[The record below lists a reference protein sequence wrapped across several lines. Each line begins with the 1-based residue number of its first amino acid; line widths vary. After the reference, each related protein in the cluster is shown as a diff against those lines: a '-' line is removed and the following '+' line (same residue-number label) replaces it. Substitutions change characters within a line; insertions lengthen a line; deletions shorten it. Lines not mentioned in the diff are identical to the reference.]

1 MGEIKRSALLDTD
14 FISKLYITKAND
26 ADRLIFRILS
36 IPEFHFIC
44 HEQTKIE
51 LGRHNHWAAKWL
63 NENDDVTIYTDREL
77 ISRLMNSYSDTAYG
91 IYADMLKKSCDIF
104 SSTFFDTYYQY
115 LEQYIEN
122 AWGSYDLDAFVALI
136 ERCDTVIGE
145 DNNLGEIKLYTTAQ
159 ILNLLG
165 ESQLY
170 VFCSDDRKARYSM
183 STSANVECVSALSAF
198 YLAKKYLH
206 MEKPEAK
213 VYFDS
218 WMAYHRL
225 HNQERFQIYVKG
237 SHQRD
242 KVLGEDIFEML
253 YNEQLCLMKDGFFQI
268 A

>member
-1 MGEIKRSALLDTD
+1 M
-14 FISKLYITKAND
+14 
-26 ADRLIFRILS
+26 
-36 IPEFHFIC
+36 
-44 HEQTKIE
+44 
-51 LGRHNHWAAKWL
+51 
-63 NENDDVTIYTDREL
+63 
-77 ISRLMNSYSDTAYG
+77 
-91 IYADMLKKSCDIF
+91 
-104 SSTFFDTYYQY
+104 
-115 LEQYIEN
+115 
-122 AWGSYDLDAFVALI
+122 I

-237 SHQRD
+237 GHQRD